1 MTKKILTAAA
11 LLAASSFAAFTTW
24 HGDEGVYQVETG
36 LGNTTKTHGYFFD
49 YADNGD
55 GGQSAVSYPASKGN
69 EYSDGAMDPIIDAC
83 KGVCGT
89 AALKKGT
96 LDYSPFI
103 GIGINVVGETDATNS
118 TPAAGDASDWG
129 GLCIAYS
136 TTSGGASL
144 ELGLGDAVD
153 ATIGSGNPFISL
165 PKGDGKVVNAA
176 WSEFKMQSW
185 AVDKYTELYT
195 GETAAKQLVAVKFKI
210 QDAEGNYTFNIMSLG
225 ANNGGCTATTGGA
238 NPDVGPTPNP
248 NPNPTPDAI
257 VMGSAAAPV
266 KAMLSGRTLSF
277 SGINSAAAV
286 EVVNLQGRVVVKGS
300 AASSLN
306 LANLDA
312 GIYMVR
318 VAGKSVDF
326 AQKIVLK

>member
-11 LLAASSFAAFTTW
+11 LLAASSFAFVTW
-24 HGDEGVYQVETG
+24 NGSEGVYQVNTEI
-36 LGNTTKTHGYFFD
+36 GNTTKTYGYFFD
-49 YADNGD
+49 YADKGD
-55 GGQSAVSYPASKGN
+55 GGESSVSYPVAKGN
-69 EYSDGAMDPIIDAC
+69 DYSPDAMDPIIDAC

-96 LDYSPFI
+96 LTYSPFI
-103 GIGINVVGETDATNS
+103 GIGINVVGESSETDP
-118 TPAAGDASDWG
+118 TPAAGDASAWG

-176 WSEFKMQSW
+176 WNEFKMQSW
-185 AVDKYTELYT
+185 AVDQYGEKFT
-195 GETAAKQLVAVKFKI
+195 GETAAQQLVAVKFKI

-225 ANNGGCTATTGGA
+225 ANNGGCTATAGGVS
-238 NPDVGPTPNP
+238 PDVGPTPTP